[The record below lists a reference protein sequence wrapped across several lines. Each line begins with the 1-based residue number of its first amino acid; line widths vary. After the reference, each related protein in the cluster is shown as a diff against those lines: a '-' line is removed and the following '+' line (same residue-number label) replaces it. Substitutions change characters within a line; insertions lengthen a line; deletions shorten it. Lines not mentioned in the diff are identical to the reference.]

1 VAAWLRQLNIR
12 TIFDV
17 EKAPDSPALRKRLL
31 TALAAKSIGLRRDTE
46 TRTVPVSGRETL
58 TVPRQVKARGERP

>member
-31 TALAAKSIGLRRDTE
+31 TALGSSTLAPTE